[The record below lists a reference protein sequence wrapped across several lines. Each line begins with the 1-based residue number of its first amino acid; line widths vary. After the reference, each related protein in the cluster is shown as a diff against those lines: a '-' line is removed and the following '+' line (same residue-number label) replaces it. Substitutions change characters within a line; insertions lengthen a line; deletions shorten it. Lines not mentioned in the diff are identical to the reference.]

1 MNWKTEQLD
10 EIGKNSVWRE
20 HLKKEKE
27 SSTLN
32 TTFRLNPRT
41 MVVVTDKPIHQN
53 PNLPP
58 PRRPPPGEVDETQKA
73 LEKALD
79 DMAATPKSKYKE
91 AQTSAQD
98 FGWLSDPLVPRSSQ
112 FNYGNKNS
120 EVTAYAEAY
129 VESLGAFF
137 SPSLS
142 PRFQESCWSCR
153 SVLQLSS
160 C

>member
-1 MNWKTEQLD
+1 MNWKTEKLD

-41 MVVVTDKPIHQN
+41 MVVVTDKPCHQN

-58 PRRPPPGEVDETQKA
+58 PRRPPPGQIDETQQA
-73 LEKALD
+73 LEKALA
-79 DMAATPKSKYKE
+79 DMAATPKMKYKE
-91 AQTSAQD
+91 AQTSSQEH
-98 FGWLSDPLVPRSSQ
+98 GWLSDPLVPRSSQ
-112 FNYGNKNS
+112 FHYGNKLC

-129 VESLGAFF
+129 VGSLGVNPF
-137 SPSLS
+137 SAAAGK
-142 PRFQESCWSCR
+142 Q
-153 SVLQLSS
+153 
-160 C
+160 